1 MSLFVHWGRGGILFL
16 LSEEASE
23 FWPLNIRTR
32 MAFTIYPPLKKGGPI
47 QVTVE
52 RMWTIHPY

>member
-1 MSLFVHWGRGGILFL
+1 MSLFVHWGRGGVLFL

-52 RMWTIHPY
+52 RM